1 MSKPGPLS
9 PDGVVVDETAPTAPP
24 SAKGTGHHLGR
35 HFRLVTLATG
45 TSRIAGYLRDTLNA
59 KLFGAGLVSDS
70 YFMAVRIPS
79 LLRDL
84 FAEGALSNAFVPA
97 LSARLEKGR
106 EAEAWELM
114 SQVFTLLCLV
124 TGALTALGIFF
135 APQVVWV
142 IAQGFV
148 GNQDKFQLTVSL
160 TRILFPVLSCVSLAA
175 LWMGALNSLHRFT
188 APAFAPVFMN
198 LAQIVMGVL
207 LIKVWPAATPA
218 EEIRNVHLWAISM
231 TLGMLLQWLSQVPD
245 GLKAG
250 IHLRWSWPPNH
261 PGLQEMWK
269 LLAPAVVSQS
279 VLQVNLLVNQFFASF
294 LATGYVT
301 YLYYGNR
308 LFQLPYGVLGIS
320 IATITF
326 PLLARQSSGGQMV
339 EFSKTLNKALATSF
353 FLMVPCTVGIW
364 IVAQP
369 ACRLAFEYG
378 KFSPEATTLSAEA
391 TALYALGLVGYTG
404 AKILQPAYYACR
416 DARFP
421 LRASLAAM
429 AANAGL
435 NLSAFLFIQDT
446 HWRFWGLALA
456 SVLGA
461 CVNFGL
467 LLWGIPRL
475 KVRLD
480 TGFQTS
486 EGTKVLLAT
495 FFMGTAAWGTLHW
508 IQDLP
513 VPGHRFL
520 DFLLPVSVGGIV
532 YFALAKAL
540 RLTGLN
546 WVLGRREERKP

>member
-1 MSKPGPLS
+1 MSEPEPRGSAIVEDTEPKPMANK
-9 PDGVVVDETAPTAPP
+9 DR
-24 SAKGTGHHLGR
+24 GHHLGR
-35 HFRLVTLATG
+35 HFRLVTVATG

-84 FAEGALSNAFVPA
+84 FAEGALSNAFVPS
-97 LSARLEKGR
+97 LSARLEKG
-106 EAEAWELM
+106 EEKEAWELM

-124 TGALTALGIFF
+124 TGALTALGILF

-142 IAQGFV
+142 IARGFA
-148 GNQDKFQLTVSL
+148 GDPDKFQLTVSL

-198 LAQIVMGVL
+198 LAQIVMGIL

-218 EEIRNVHLWAISM
+218 EEIQNVHLWAISM
-231 TLGMLLQWLSQVPD
+231 TLGMLFQWLSQVPD

-250 IHLRWSWPPNH
+250 IQLRWSWPPNH
-261 PGLQEMWK
+261 PGLKEMWK

-326 PLLARQSSGGQMV
+326 PLLARQSSGGQMG
-339 EFSKTLNKALATSF
+339 EFSKTLDKALAASF
-353 FLMVPCTVGIW
+353 FLMAPCTVGIW
-364 IVAQP
+364 IVARP

-378 KFSPEATTLSAEA
+378 RFSSEATTLSAEA

-416 DARFP
+416 NAQFP
-421 LRASLAAM
+421 LKASLAAM

-435 NLSAFLFIQDT
+435 NLSAFLFIHET

-467 LLWGIPRL
+467 LLWGVSRL
-475 KVRLD
+475 EVRLD
-480 TGFQTS
+480 TGYQVRES
-486 EGTKVLLAT
+486 LKVLLAT
-495 FFMGTAAWGTLHW
+495 LLMGATAWGTLHLT
-508 IQDLP
+508 QTLP
-513 VPGHRFL
+513 VPGHRLL
-520 DFLLPVSVGGIV
+520 DFLLPVTAGGVV
-532 YFALAKAL
+532 YFALAKFF
-540 RLTGLN
+540 RLTGLS
-546 WVLGRREERKP
+546 WILGRRGESKP

>member
-1 MSKPGPLS
+1 MSKPGPVS
-9 PDGVVVDETAPTAPP
+9 TAGTVADEATPTIPP
-24 SAKGTGHHLGR
+24 AKGKGHSLGR

-97 LSARLEKGR
+97 LSARLEKGQ
-106 EAEAWELM
+106 EMEAWELM

-124 TGALTALGIFF
+124 TGGLTLLGILF

-148 GNQDKFQLTVSL
+148 GHPDKFQLTVSL

-198 LAQIVMGVL
+198 LAQIVMGIL
-207 LIKVWPAATPA
+207 LVKVWPSTTPE
-218 EEIRNVHLWAISM
+218 EEIRNVHLWAVSM

-250 IHLRWSWPPNH
+250 IRLRWSWPPNH
-261 PGLQEMWK
+261 PGLGEMWK
-269 LLAPAVVSQS
+269 LLAPAIVSQS

-326 PLLARQSSGGQMV
+326 PLLARQSSGGQMS
-339 EFSKTLNKALATSF
+339 EFSKTLDKALATSF
-353 FLMVPCTVGIW
+353 FLMAPCTVGIW

-369 ACRLAFEYG
+369 ACRLAFQYG
-378 KFSPEATTLSAEA
+378 KFSPEATSLSAEA
-391 TALYALGLVGYTG
+391 TALYA
-404 AKILQPAYYACR
+404 
-416 DARFP
+416 
-421 LRASLAAM
+421 
-429 AANAGL
+429 
-435 NLSAFLFIQDT
+435 
-446 HWRFWGLALA
+446 
-456 SVLGA
+456 
-461 CVNFGL
+461 
-467 LLWGIPRL
+467 
-475 KVRLD
+475 
-480 TGFQTS
+480 
-486 EGTKVLLAT
+486 
-495 FFMGTAAWGTLHW
+495 
-508 IQDLP
+508 
-513 VPGHRFL
+513 
-520 DFLLPVSVGGIV
+520 
-532 YFALAKAL
+532 
-540 RLTGLN
+540 
-546 WVLGRREERKP
+546 

>member
-1 MSKPGPLS
+1 MTKPGSIAPA
-9 PDGVVVDETAPTAPP
+9 GVIVDETAPTAPP
-24 SAKGTGHHLGR
+24 SAKGTGHSLGR
-35 HFRLVTLATG
+35 HFRLVTLATS

-97 LSARLEKGR
+97 LSARLERGR
-106 EAEAWELM
+106 DKEAWELM

-124 TGALTALGIFF
+124 TGAITALGILF

-148 GNQDKFQLTVSL
+148 GHPDKFQLTVSL

-188 APAFAPVFMN
+188 APAFAPVYMN

-207 LIKVWPAATPA
+207 LIKVWPADTPA
-218 EEIRNVHLWAISM
+218 EEIRNVHLWAVSM

-250 IHLRWSWPPNH
+250 IRLRWSWPPDH
-261 PGLQEMWK
+261 PGLKEMWK

-326 PLLARQSSGGQMV
+326 PLLARQSSGGQMA
-339 EFSKTLNKALATSF
+339 EFSKTLNKALAASF

-378 KFSPEATTLSAEA
+378 KFGPEATALSAEA
-391 TALYALGLVGYTG
+391 TALYALGLVAYTG

-416 DARFP
+416 NARFP
-421 LRASLAAM
+421 LKASLTAM

-435 NLSAFLFIQDT
+435 NLSAFLFVQDT
-446 HWRFWGLALA
+446 HWRFWGLAMA

-475 KVRLD
+475 EVRLD
-480 TGFQTS
+480 TGYQTK
-486 EGTKVLLAT
+486 EGLKVISASFL
-495 FFMGTAAWGTLHW
+495 MGVSSWGTLHF
-508 IQDLP
+508 IQALP

-520 DFLLPVSVGGIV
+520 DFLLPVGVGGAA
-532 YFALAKAL
+532 YFAIAKLL
-540 RLTGLN
+540 RMDGLG
-546 WVLGRREERKP
+546 WILGHRKK

>member
-1 MSKPGPLS
+1 MT
-9 PDGVVVDETAPTAPP
+9 PDSRHGKDKRRA
-24 SAKGTGHHLGR
+24 HHPGR

-97 LSARLEKGR
+97 LSARLEKDR
-106 EAEAWELM
+106 EKQAWELM
-114 SQVFTLLCLV
+114 SQVFTLLCLI
-124 TGALTALGIFF
+124 TGALTALGMIF

-148 GNQDKFQLTVSL
+148 GETDKFQLTVSL
-160 TRILFPVLSCVSLAA
+160 TRILFPVLTCVSLAA

-188 APAFAPVFMN
+188 APAFAPVYMN
-198 LAQIVMGVL
+198 LTQIAMGVAL
-207 LIKVWPAATPA
+207 LKVWPASTPE
-218 EEIRNVHLWAISM
+218 EEIRNVQLWALSM
-231 TLGMLLQWLSQVPD
+231 TLGMLLQWLSQVPE

-250 IHLRWSWPPNH
+250 IHIRWAWPPNH
-261 PGLQEMWK
+261 PGLKEMWK
-269 LLAPAVVSQS
+269 LLAPAIVSQS

-326 PLLARQSSGGQMV
+326 PLLARQSSGGQLND
-339 EFSKTLNKALATSF
+339 FARTLDKALAASL

-364 IVAQP
+364 IVAEP

-378 KFSPEATTLSAEA
+378 KFTPEATRLSAEA

-404 AKILQPAYYACR
+404 AKILQPAFYAR
-416 DARFP
+416 RNARFP
-421 LRASLAAM
+421 LMASLVAM
-429 AANAGL
+429 ASNLGL
-435 NLSAFLFIQDT
+435 NGAAFLWIQDNR
-446 HWRFWGLALA
+446 WRFWGLALA

-467 LLWGIPRL
+467 LLWGVPKL
-475 KVRLD
+475 KIRLD
-480 TGFQTS
+480 GEYQLR
-486 EGTKVLLAT
+486 EGAKVIIATLVMATVSWSALHLVVSLA
-495 FFMGTAAWGTLHW
+495 
-508 IQDLP
+508 

-520 DFLLPVSVGGIV
+520 DFLLPVTVGGSV
-532 YFALAKAL
+532 YLLLAKLL
-540 RLTGLN
+540 RMDGLT
-546 WVLGRREERKP
+546 WILGHRKGKEPNAEA